1 MQEDEMTQ
9 VTLEE
14 GVVERLRADFGARA
28 VTPDDN
34 DYETARAVWNG
45 TVDARPAIVAR
56 CKSTADVQS
65 VVRLARQ
72 TGLPLAVRGGGH
84 NVAGFGTIDGG
95 IVLDLSPMRSVE
107 VDPAKRLAVVGGG
120 ATLGDLDRATQEH
133 GLVAPMGV
141 VSKTGVAGL
150 TLSGGLG
157 WLRRKHGLS
166 IDNLLAAEVVT
177 ADGEIRR
184 AGEGKGEDADLLWA
198 LRGGGGNF
206 GVVTSFTF
214 QLHPL
219 GPDVWLTFV
228 LYSLDD
234 AHEVLLGQDRLMRA
248 ATEEIAP
255 IAVLGRV
262 PAVEDFPAELHHAPF
277 AGVLAV
283 YVGPPAEGESATAAL
298 RQLAEPLADLSGAM
312 PWVDA
317 QQLLDADYPDGGRYY
332 WKSANLP
339 ALSEQVV
346 DVLVDHA
353 NRAPADHSTIDLWF
367 NGGAIAE
374 VAETAT
380 AFGNRDAL
388 YLVGVEANWEN
399 AADDEA
405 NVAWARALLADLE
418 PHGSRGIYLNFAG
431 TPEEAAAAVRAGH
444 TESYERLT
452 ALKARYDPENLFR
465 HNQNI
470 PPAGG
475 EGGGPWGNHGFPHA
489 SQRRGSKPSSRAR
502 A

>member
-1 MQEDEMTQ
+1 MRGHPHDLEEEAMTQ
-9 VTLEE
+9 GSLEDTA
-14 GVVERLRADFGARA
+14 VERLRTGFDGRA
-28 VTPDDN
+28 VFPGDAAYD
-34 DYETARAVWNG
+34 EARAVWNG
-45 TVDARPAIVAR
+45 TIDARPAVVVGAE
-56 CKSTADVQS
+56 TTEDVQA
-65 VVRLARQ
+65 VVRLARE

-84 NVAGFGTIDGG
+84 NVAGFGTIDRG
-95 IVLDLSPMRSVE
+95 IVLDLSAMRSVE
-107 VDPAKRLAVVGGG
+107 VDPDARLAVVGGG

-166 IDNLLAAEVVT
+166 VDNLVAAEVVT
-177 ADGEIRR
+177 ADGEVRR
-184 AGEGKGEDADLLWA
+184 AGEGEGEDADLLWA

-214 QLHPL
+214 QLYPL

-228 LYSLDD
+228 LYPLDD
-234 AHEVLLGQDRLMRA
+234 AHEVLLGHDRLMRA
-248 ATEEIAP
+248 GPEEIAP

-277 AGVLAV
+277 AAILAV
-283 YVGPPAEGESATAAL
+283 YVGTPDEGESATAAL
-298 RQLAEPLADLSGAM
+298 RQLAEPLADLSAAM

-332 WKSANLP
+332 WKSANLEG
-339 ALSEQVV
+339 LSQAVV

-353 NRAPADHSTIDLWF
+353 RRAPSDHSTIDLWF

-374 VAETAT
+374 VAEGAT

-399 AADDEA
+399 QADDGV
-405 NVAWARALLADLE
+405 NVAWARALLTDLE
-418 PHGSRGIYLNFAG
+418 PHGSHGLYLNFAG
-431 TPEEAAAAVRAGH
+431 TPDEAAASVRAGH
-444 TESYERLT
+444 GAGYERLA

-470 PPAGG
+470 PPA
-475 EGGGPWGNHGFPHA
+475 A
-489 SQRRGSKPSSRAR
+489 A
-502 A
+502 